1 MRKIIFLALVL
12 ILFGC
17 VSKEELNKA
26 VNDKNAMEKKYE
38 ELQKDYDNLEEKD
51 KTLQSKYNELRD
63 AHESLNKS
71 YDELDL
77 SNKKLMLD
85 YSSLNTAH
93 NNYIKN
99 YNDLS
104 ASYISLNNSH
114 NNLKSLYQNLTRD
127 YEVILEKLRNFQSSG
142 RLPKDIPS
150 SPVIANLDFL
160 LSRDSLIL
168 KQSKLNLSSVTD
180 TKSMHPTITA
190 EHTAVFTTNFD
201 PERLQVG
208 NIIAYRSTS
217 FDLPIMHRII
227 EIQRDSSGVCYTVQG
242 DNNPSPD
249 PGCIKSS
256 QIIGLIIGV
265 IFNTVSDGYRYCP
278 ESAIAITRGDK
289 LFCMP
294 DNIPAGVYVNNQTIS
309 SESLVGFPLCSDKQ
323 PDKPYTVVGPDKKV
337 YCYEDV

>member
-1 MRKIIFLALVL
+1 MEQIRQAGFFCFGSWIVVLGCSYKSISNKLFMRKIIFLALVL

-38 ELQKDYDNLEEKD
+38 ELQKD
-51 KTLQSKYNELRD
+51 
-63 AHESLNKS
+63 
-71 YDELDL
+71 
-77 SNKKLMLD
+77 
-85 YSSLNTAH
+85 
-93 NNYIKN
+93 
-99 YNDLS
+99 
-104 ASYISLNNSH
+104 H
-114 NNLKSLYQNLTRD
+114 NNLKSLYQNLTSD

-227 EIQRDSSGVCYTVQG
+227 EIQRDSS
-242 DNNPSPD
+242 
-249 PGCIKSS
+249 
-256 QIIGLIIGV
+256 
-265 IFNTVSDGYRYCP
+265 
-278 ESAIAITRGDK
+278 A
-289 LFCMP
+289 
-294 DNIPAGVYVNNQTIS
+294 
-309 SESLVGFPLCSDKQ
+309 
-323 PDKPYTVVGPDKKV
+323 
-337 YCYEDV
+337 